1 MGKTITFGSGTGI
14 LIIDKDEKKNII
26 NYLFN
31 TLDLSKY
38 RYNMLNNL
46 QRLKFLKQN
55 KHYVSPNFRG
65 YNYLIIFKTINGKNY
80 AVAID
85 RRKLKY
91 KREQIDINKVF
102 IVNIKINPSQS
113 IFRGTIFDGKLIS
126 IKKNYVFLI
135 QDCYHLMGNSLIAT
149 ELKQK
154 MRLLDDLL
162 NNQFSSPNKNFTFK
176 INKLYSYDDLPTLV
190 NDTIK
195 KCSIP
200 CQGLIFYPKFS
211 GITMIYVERKL
222 DKVEISNQSNEVNA
236 PSYQMFQQL
245 EDYLKQRSYS
255 YETEGKKKN
264 FWLKITDITDVY
276 EMFESENGEK
286 VDIVHIP
293 NLKTSHL
300 CYHALKDGNKKEFN
314 CVFYSKFKKWI
325 PLKEVNY

>member
-1 MGKTITFGSGTGI
+1 MGKTITFGSNTGI
-14 LIIDKDEKKNII
+14 LITDRDDKKNII
-26 NYLFN
+26 DYLFN

-38 RYNMLNNL
+38 RYNILNNL

-65 YNYLIIFKTINGKNY
+65 YNYLIIFKKINGKKY

-102 IVNIKINPSQS
+102 IVSLKINPSQS
-113 IFRGTIFDGKLIS
+113 IFRGTIFDGKLIN

-135 QDCYHLMGNSLIAT
+135 QDCYHLMGNNFIST

-154 MRLLDDLL
+154 MQLLDDLL
-162 NNQFSSPNKNFTFK
+162 NNQFSAPHKNFTFK
-176 INKLYSYDDLPTLV
+176 INKLYNYDELSTLV
-190 NDTIK
+190 NQTIK
-195 KCSIP
+195 NCSIP

-211 GITMIYVERKL
+211 GITMIYVERKN
-222 DKVEISNQSNEVNA
+222 DKIEISNESNEVNA

-245 EDYLKQRSYS
+245 EKYLKQRNYS
-255 YETEGKKKN
+255 YETEGKRKT

-276 EMFESENGEK
+276 DMLDSENGEK
-286 VDIVHIP
+286 IDIVHIP

-300 CYHALKDGNKKEFN
+300 CYNALKNGKKKQFN
-314 CVFYSKFKKWI
+314 CIFYPKFKKWI
-325 PLKEVNY
+325 PLKEAYC

>member
-1 MGKTITFGSGTGI
+1 MGKTITFGSNTGF
-14 LIIDKDEKKNII
+14 LITDRDDKKDII

-38 RYNMLNNL
+38 RYNILNNL

-65 YNYLIIFKTINGKNY
+65 YNYLIIFKKINGKNY

-102 IVNIKINPSQS
+102 IVSLKINPSQS
-113 IFRGTIFDGKLIS
+113 IFRGTIFDGKLIN

-135 QDCYHLMGNSLIAT
+135 QDCYHLMGNNLTAT

-154 MRLLDDLL
+154 MQLLDDLL
-162 NNQFSSPNKNFTFK
+162 NNQFSAPNKNFTFK
-176 INKLYSYDDLPTLV
+176 INKLYNYDELPTLV

-211 GITMIYVERKL
+211 GITMIYVERKT
-222 DKVEISNQSNEVNA
+222 DKIEISNENNEVNA

-245 EDYLKQRSYS
+245 EKYLKQRKYS
-255 YETEGKKKN
+255 YETDGKRKN

-276 EMFESENGEK
+276 EMFESKDGDK
-286 VDIVHIP
+286 IDIVHIP

-300 CYHALKDGNKKEFN
+300 CYSALKDGTRKEFN
-314 CVFYSKFKKWI
+314 CIFYPKFKKWI
-325 PLKEVNY
+325 PLKEAYY

>member
-1 MGKTITFGSGTGI
+1 MGKTITFGSNTGI
-14 LIIDKDEKKNII
+14 LITDRDDKKDII

-38 RYNMLNNL
+38 RYNILNNL

-55 KHYVSPNFRG
+55 KHYASPNFRG
-65 YNYLIIFKTINGKNY
+65 YNYLIIFKKINGKNY

-91 KREQIDINKVF
+91 KREQIDMNKVF
-102 IVNIKINPSQS
+102 IVSLKINPSQS
-113 IFRGTIFDGKLIS
+113 IFRGTIFDGKLIN

-135 QDCYHLMGNSLIAT
+135 QDCYYLMGNNFIST

-154 MRLLDDLL
+154 MQLLDDLL

-176 INKLYSYDDLPTLV
+176 INKLYDYEELHTLV
-190 NDTIK
+190 NETIK
-195 KCSIP
+195 KCTIP

-211 GITMIYVERKL
+211 GITMIYIEKKN
-222 DKVEISNQSNEVNA
+222 DKIEISNEQDEVNA

-245 EDYLKQRSYS
+245 EKYLKQRKYS
-255 YETEGKKKN
+255 YEAEGKKKN

-276 EMFESENGEK
+276 EMSESKNGDK
-286 VDIVHIP
+286 LDIVHIP

-300 CYHALKDGNKKEFN
+300 CYNVLKDGSKKEFN
-314 CVFYSKFKKWI
+314 CIFYSKFKKWI
-325 PLKEVNY
+325 PLKEAYC